1 MTEPQSILGMPS
13 LEGIPSEYLLG
24 FDSVNVL
31 HLAKHLLEAGIIS
44 SEGFDPRDV
53 ASYLSQ
59 TLNEVVSLAFKNVK
73 AVFEVTVFEDED
85 HFVLEFTSREVVI
98 YDFGNAFRWLTKIHP
113 LAPRLMLDELK
124 EAQSEGRIYDPACAY
139 SQISA
144 WAWQGGDDD
153 EAIIDELKHELA
165 RSRGVEVDTITDED
179 TRAVANAQTLYTN
192 EYVDNNLPVTLRTWL
207 NPMDRQALEPLMLGH
222 QKAKRWLS
230 EIRAIKT
237 LSASLP
243 EWSYQILHTT
253 DLNES
258 FAYVLTLP
266 GEKSNCV
273 LEQYFE
279 YDDIIAQ
286 EGEWLPSFALEL
298 LPDGTGIEEFKR
310 FLEVVPEI
318 LERTERLLNQLE
330 GKQPNRNPTSRKDD
344 HDRPCQP

>member
-1 MTEPQSILGMPS
+1 MPS

-24 FDSVNVL
+24 FDSLNVL

-53 ASYLSQ
+53 ASYLSKA
-59 TLNEVVSLAFKNVK
+59 LDEVVSLAFKNVK
-73 AVFEVTVFEDED
+73 AVFEVTVFEGDEG
-85 HFVLEFTSREVVI
+85 FVLELTSREVVI
-98 YDFGNAFRWLTKIHP
+98 YDFGNAFRQLSKIHP
-113 LAPRLMLDELK
+113 LAPRLLLDELND
-124 EAQSEGRIYDPACAY
+124 AQGAGRIYDPACAY
-139 SQISA
+139 AQISA

-153 EAIIDELKHELA
+153 AAVIEELKHELA
-165 RSRGVEVDTITDED
+165 HSRGVELDTISDED
-179 TRAVANAQTLYTN
+179 ARAVANAQTLYTN
-192 EYVDNNLPVTLRTWL
+192 EYVDQHLPSTLRSWL
-207 NPMDRQALEPLMLGH
+207 NPLDRQALEPLMLGH

-243 EWSYQILHTT
+243 EWTYAMLRTT
-253 DLNES
+253 DLNDS

-266 GEKSNCV
+266 GEKSNSV

-298 LPDGTGIEEFKR
+298 LPDGTGIDGLKR
-310 FLEVVPEI
+310 FLEVVPQI
-318 LERTERLLNQLE
+318 LERTEALLGELE
-330 GKQPNRNPTSRKDD
+330 GKQPNEKPASRKED
-344 HDRPCQP
+344 HDRPRQP